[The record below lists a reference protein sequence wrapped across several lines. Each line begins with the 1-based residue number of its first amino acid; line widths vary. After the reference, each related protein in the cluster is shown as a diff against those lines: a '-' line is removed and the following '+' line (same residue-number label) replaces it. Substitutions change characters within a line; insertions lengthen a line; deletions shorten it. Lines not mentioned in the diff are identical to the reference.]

1 MVVRGELIQMHK
13 SQSISHFKLFYETA
27 QTILS
32 STSLQSTLDALVERS
47 VAALGVKGGSLRLVN
62 EQTHQLEQ
70 VASWGL
76 SEAYLNKGV
85 ISSDHS
91 VPQVLSG
98 EVVCIQDAFDDPRVQ
113 YRDELRAEGINTMLS
128 LPLEASGASIGVLR
142 LYSAERREFSDEE
155 IELVAALAELGG
167 LAIANARLYEAEGV
181 KLFSLLRGVGIELEG
196 AQVEVEQQVCA
207 FAHNPDDAQQSL
219 KYFRAL
225 HEITRAILSTLDSK
239 HVMELIIERVI
250 ELLHVKAAAL
260 RLINE
265 TTKELELLA
274 SKGLSDR
281 FLTKG
286 SPHAD
291 RSIQETLKGV
301 PVLIEDTTSDPRLEY
316 PTETVAEGISS
327 ILSLPITAQSR
338 VIGVLRIYSARK
350 RSYSQEDVT
359 FLSAVA
365 EIAGVVIMNA
375 RLYEKTQYD
384 LSFWKATLDYLQGH
398 DDQV

>member
-1 MVVRGELIQMHK
+1 MQK

-32 STSLQSTLDALVERS
+32 SSSLQLTLDTLVERS
-47 VAALGVKGGSLRLVN
+47 VVALGVKGGSLRLVN

-76 SEAYLNKGV
+76 SETYLNKGA

-113 YRDELRAEGINTMLS
+113 YRDELKAEGINTMLS
-128 LPLEASGASIGVLR
+128 LPLEASGAAIGVLR
-142 LYSAERREFSDEE
+142 LYSAEKREFSDEE

-167 LAIANARLYEAEGV
+167 LAIANARLYAAEGV
-181 KLFSLLRGVGIELEG
+181 KLFSLLQGVGIELEG

-207 FAHNPDDAQQSL
+207 FAHNPDDARQSL
-219 KYFRAL
+219 EYFRAL

-239 HVMELIIERVI
+239 RVMELIIERVI
-250 ELLHVKAAAL
+250 DLLHVKAAAL

-316 PTETVAEGISS
+316 PAETVAEGIFS

-338 VIGVLRIYSARK
+338 VIGVLRIYSAHK
-350 RSYSQEDVT
+350 KVYSKDEVT

-365 EIAGVVIMNA
+365 EISGVVIMNA

-398 DDQV
+398 DNHV

>member
-1 MVVRGELIQMHK
+1 MQK
-13 SQSISHFKLFYETA
+13 SQSLAHFKLFYETA

-32 STSLQSTLDALVERS
+32 SSSLQSTLDTLVERS
-47 VAALGVKGGSLRLVN
+47 VSALGVKGGSLRLVD
-62 EQTHQLEQ
+62 EQTHLLEQ

-76 SEAYLNKGV
+76 SDSYLNKGAV
-85 ISSDHS
+85 SSDHS

-98 EVVCIQDAFDDPRVQ
+98 EVVCIQDAYDDPRVQ

-128 LPLEASGASIGVLR
+128 LPLVASGASIGVLR
-142 LYSAERREFSDEE
+142 LYSTERREFSNEE
-155 IELVAALAELGG
+155 IELVSALAELGG
-167 LAIANARLYEAEGV
+167 LAIANARLYKAEGV
-181 KLFSLLRGVGIELEG
+181 KLSSLLRGVGIELEG
-196 AQVEVEQQVCA
+196 GQVEVEQQVCA
-207 FAHNPDDAQQSL
+207 FAPNLEDAQKSL
-219 KYFRAL
+219 EYFRAL

-239 HVMELIIERVI
+239 KVMELIVERI
-250 ELLHVKAAAL
+250 TSLLNVKAAAL

-265 TTKELELLA
+265 STNELELLA
-274 SKGLSDR
+274 SKGLSER

-301 PVLIEDTTSDPRLEY
+301 PVLIEDTASDPRLEY
-316 PTETVAEGISS
+316 PAETVAEGIAS
-327 ILSLPITAQSR
+327 ILSLPIIAQR
-338 VIGVLRIYSARK
+338 REIGVLRVYSAHRK
-350 RSYSQEDVT
+350 AYNQEDVT

-384 LSFWKATLDYLQGH
+384 LSFWNATLDYLQGH
-398 DDQV
+398 DDQA